1 MALVLASASPRRQEL
16 IRMVTED
23 FKVCPADIDEAAK
36 DYETPAEYALS
47 NALAK
52 ALSVS
57 KGCSG
62 PVLGADTVV
71 CLGARVLG
79 KPRDAEDNR
88 QMLADL
94 SGRWHTVLTAIALCR
109 QGKVLGADIVAT
121 RVRFSDLRTQDI
133 NDLVQSGDGL
143 DKAGGYGIQGKA
155 GKYIAGIHGCYYNVV
170 GLPVAAVADLLDRQE

>member
-1 MALVLASASPRRQEL
+1 
-16 IRMVTED
+16 MVTED

-62 PVLGADTVV
+62 PVL
-71 CLGARVLG
+71 
-79 KPRDAEDNR
+79 DAEDNR